1 MINSAIPNSQGI
13 SRTNPSIDW
22 VSSPIFPCRNVS
34 PIQAIPKIAI
44 TACIPAGKTEPCV
57 AFKPS
62 VLVNRRI
69 SAAADNITISMMD
82 DIPNVTISPS
92 IRKEGDLAALALASY
107 IAELACEL
115 APPEEPAK
123 EYLRLLLN
131 TLHLAV
137 THKRPLLQ
145 SKAAFE
151 LRLLAMAGFMPDLI
165 GCTCCGEYDG
175 ERPMYFSPGAGTI
188 TCQDCGKESPGSGG
202 LVSPGVLAA
211 MRHIL
216 YSPFEKIFSFSLS
229 EDGISELSQVVEGYL
244 RYHLQRS
251 WRSLDFFYSVL

>member
-92 IRKEGDLAALALASY
+92 IRKEGRIPSNDPKNTINIVAS
-107 IAELACEL
+107 
-115 APPEEPAK
+115 
-123 EYLRLLLN
+123 
-131 TLHLAV
+131 
-137 THKRPLLQ
+137 
-145 SKAAFE
+145 
-151 LRLLAMAGFMPDLI
+151 M
-165 GCTCCGEYDG
+165 
-175 ERPMYFSPGAGTI
+175 
-188 TCQDCGKESPGSGG
+188 
-202 LVSPGVLAA
+202 
-211 MRHIL
+211 
-216 YSPFEKIFSFSLS
+216 KIST
-229 EDGISELSQVVEGYL
+229 ETNA
-244 RYHLQRS
+244 
-251 WRSLDFFYSVL
+251 